1 MKYFDDINN
10 LYIVAEMSFE
20 DMKKFQLNQVNR
32 LGILRKELQHTRLK
46 LELEIVDL
54 QCDINTV
61 NMLMRGAKWVTVNQI

>member
-20 DMKKFQLNQVNR
+20 DMKKFQLNQVYR
-32 LGILRKELQHTRLK
+32 LDILRKELQHTRLK
-46 LELEIVDL
+46 LELEIADL

-61 NMLMRGAKWVTVNQI
+61 NMLMRGAK

>member
-10 LYIVAEMSFE
+10 LYVVAGMSLE
-20 DMKKFQLNQVNR
+20 DMKKFQLDQINK
-32 LGILRKELQHTRLK
+32 LDALRKELQHTCLK

-61 NMLMRGAKWVTVNQI
+61 NMLMRGTK

>member
-10 LYIVAEMSFE
+10 LYIVAGMSLE
-20 DMKKFQLNQVNR
+20 DMKKFQLNQVDR
-32 LGILRKELQHTRLK
+32 LETLSKELQHVRLK

-61 NMLMRGAKWVTVNQI
+61 KMLMRGAK

>member
-10 LYIVAEMSFE
+10 LYIVAGMSLE
-20 DMKKFQLNQVNR
+20 DMKKFQLNQVDR
-32 LGILRKELQHTRLK
+32 LETLSKELQHIRLK

-61 NMLMRGAKWVTVNQI
+61 KMLMRGAI

>member
-10 LYIVAEMSFE
+10 LYKVAEMSLE
-20 DMKKFQLNQVNR
+20 DMKEFQLKQLNK
-32 LGILRKELQHTRLK
+32 LDTLRKELQQTRLK

-61 NMLMRGAKWVTVNQI
+61 QMLMRGAK

>member
-10 LYIVAEMSFE
+10 LYIVAGMSLE
-20 DMKKFQLNQVNR
+20 DMKKFQLNQVDR
-32 LGILRKELQHTRLK
+32 LETLSKELQHIRLK

-61 NMLMRGAKWVTVNQI
+61 KMLMRGAK

>member
-32 LGILRKELQHTRLK
+32 LDILRKELQHTRLK

-61 NMLMRGAKWVTVNQI
+61 NMLMRGAK

>member
-10 LYIVAEMSFE
+10 LYTVAGMSLE
-20 DMKKFQLNQVNR
+20 DIKKFQLNQVNR
-32 LGILRKELQHTRLK
+32 LDTLRKELQHTRLK

-61 NMLMRGAKWVTVNQI
+61 KMLMRGVK

>member
-61 NMLMRGAKWVTVNQI
+61 NMLMRGVK

>member
-10 LYIVAEMSFE
+10 LYVVAEMSFE

>member
-10 LYIVAEMSFE
+10 LYVVAGMSLE
-20 DMKKFQLNQVNR
+20 DMKKFQLNQINK
-32 LGILRKELQHTRLK
+32 LDALRKELQHTRLK

-61 NMLMRGAKWVTVNQI
+61 KMLMRGAK

>member
-32 LGILRKELQHTRLK
+32 LDILRKELQHTRLK

-61 NMLMRGAKWVTVNQI
+61 NKLMRGAK

>member
-10 LYIVAEMSFE
+10 LYVVAGMSLE
-20 DMKKFQLNQVNR
+20 DMKKFQLNQINK
-32 LGILRKELQHTRLK
+32 LDDLRKELQHTRLK

-61 NMLMRGAKWVTVNQI
+61 KMLMRGAK

>member
-10 LYIVAEMSFE
+10 LYVVAEMSFE

-32 LGILRKELQHTRLK
+32 LDTLRKELQHTRLK

-61 NMLMRGAKWVTVNQI
+61 NMLMRGAK

>member
-10 LYIVAEMSFE
+10 LYVVAGMSLE
-20 DMKKFQLNQVNR
+20 DMKKFQLNQINK
-32 LGILRKELQHTRLK
+32 LDALRKELQYTRLK

-61 NMLMRGAKWVTVNQI
+61 HMLMRGAK